1 MNITRR
7 GVLRGLGGLAVG
19 LPLLQIL
26 PGRAQASAPYPKR
39 FIVFFNP
46 NGTLKER
53 WSPQGTETDFLLPEI
68 LAPLERHK
76 RDVVITDG
84 IDMPVSEEGPGG
96 PHNRGMASLLTG
108 QIILPGPFA
117 DGDGRMAGWAGGISI
132 DQFIAQHIGNQ
143 TRFSTLEL
151 GVRALENEPRARI
164 SYLGADQP
172 VPPENNPGNVWS
184 RLFGGMNQ
192 DPEVLR
198 KLITQRRS
206 VLDVVRGDFDRLNR
220 KLAPEDRHKL
230 AQHFDAVRDLERR
243 LGLSLPQGGGG
254 GTPAG
259 ACAAPLQPGPTD
271 PAAEDQYEL
280 NAGLQMDLLVM
291 ALACDLTRVVSLE
304 FSSALNALRFT
315 FMGMR
320 DQDGHSLSHAGD
332 GSTDLQD
339 EWARML
345 TWYSE
350 QFSSLLDKLKAIPE
364 GEGTLLDNTL
374 ILWVNELS
382 RGNTHAH
389 QDMPFVLAGGAGG
402 GLRTGRHLVYNAEP
416 HNNLLLAC
424 AHMMGIEAASFGHP
438 DYCTRPL
445 PL

>member
-1 MNITRR
+1 MNISRR
-7 GVLRGLGGLAVG
+7 AVLRGLGGLAVG

-26 PGRAQASAPYPKR
+26 PGRAQAAAPYPKR
-39 FIVFFNP
+39 LIVFFNP

-53 WSPQGTETDFLLPEI
+53 WSPTGTETDFTLPEI

-76 RDVVITDG
+76 PNVVITDG
-84 IDMPVSEEGPGG
+84 IDMAVSEQGPGG

-108 QIILPGPFA
+108 QIILSGPFA

-132 DQFIAQHIGNQ
+132 DQYVAQQVGGQ

-151 GVRALENEPRARI
+151 GVRAMENEPRARI
-164 SYLGADQP
+164 SYLGANQP
-172 VPPENNPGNVWS
+172 VPPENSPANVWQ
-184 RLFGGMNQ
+184 RLFGSMGD

-198 KLITQRRS
+198 KLLVQRRS

-220 KLAPEDRHKL
+220 KLAAEDRHKL

-243 LGLSLPQGGGG
+243 LGLAAPQGSS
-254 GTPAG
+254 TASCVP
-259 ACAAPLQPGPTD
+259 PPVPGVTD
-271 PAAEDQYEL
+271 PGAEDDFEI

-320 DQDGHSLSHAGD
+320 EQDGHSLSHVGD

-339 EWARML
+339 QWARMC
-345 TWYSE
+345 TWYTE
-350 QFSSLLDKLKAIPE
+350 QFATLLDKLAAIPE
-364 GEGTLLDNTL
+364 GDGTLLDNTL
-374 ILWVNELS
+374 VLWCNELG
-382 RGNTHAH
+382 RGNTHSH
-389 QDMPFVLAGGAGG
+389 EDMPFILAGGAGG
-402 GLRTGRHLVYNAEP
+402 ALRTGRHLVYDHEP
-416 HNNLLLAC
+416 HNNLLLAV
-424 AHMMGIEAASFGHP
+424 AQMMGCNTETFGHP
-438 DYCTRPL
+438 DYCSRPL